1 MCPLWEGR
9 EGTKGSK
16 HCMSIAR
23 HAGGCG
29 NANVRGGEGVRGVL
43 RKKDIRKKKA
53 EGD

>member
-23 HAGGCG
+23 HAGGTT
-29 NANVRGGEGVRGVL
+29 NIA
-43 RKKDIRKKKA
+43 KA
-53 EGD
+53 EENDSDGWIYWLIS